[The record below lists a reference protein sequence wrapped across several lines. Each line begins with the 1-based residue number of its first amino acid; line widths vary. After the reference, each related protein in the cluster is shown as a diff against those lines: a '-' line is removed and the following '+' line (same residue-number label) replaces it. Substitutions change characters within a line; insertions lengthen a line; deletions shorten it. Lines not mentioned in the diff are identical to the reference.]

1 MGCALMTIL
10 ILVVAGADWI
20 SLILHVPLDLS
31 GQHVCV
37 CGVVP
42 GYDIQRAKPV
52 RQKLYGNVYEI
63 KRAQPVRHKL
73 QDQTVRRIIYGNVYE
88 VNCERNVM
96 FGADQGN
103 NTTFKH
109 RQKSHKKNKGWNG
122 TAKKRVRKWNS
133 LNPSFLIEYHR
144 MLRRARLRWW
154 RFMIQRTPSSNFRA
168 RKSETQSV
176 RPHSNPRD
184 EEAEDKIY
192 RLPPPGNT
200 TPLQSRITDYF
211 NRLRIEE
218 RAESAQQVHNS
229 DNETRNIHIHIEND
243 EILEQ
248 PKPQQLKILQWNAC
262 SLNGE
267 KRAQLELLLKKED
280 IDLVCIS
287 ELGRYRQVTG
297 YPNYVK
303 ATFVRRV
310 PYFGDMDY

>member
-1 MGCALMTIL
+1 MLSGRRRRRGATVGDSRRGAGASARMGPGLKPNPHKRTLSTSPASTKRTGRERPRHDFGWRRLMGCALMTIL

-88 VNCERNVM
+88 VNCDRNVM
-96 FGADQGN
+96 IVADQGN
-103 NTTFKH
+103 NSTLMH
-109 RQKSHKKNKGWNG
+109 RQKSHKNKGWNG

-192 RLPPPGNT
+192 RLPPPGQAT
-200 TPLQSRITDYF
+200 LWYSR
-211 NRLRIEE
+211 N
-218 RAESAQQVHNS
+218 
-229 DNETRNIHIHIEND
+229 
-243 EILEQ
+243 
-248 PKPQQLKILQWNAC
+248 
-262 SLNGE
+262 
-267 KRAQLELLLKKED
+267 
-280 IDLVCIS
+280 
-287 ELGRYRQVTG
+287 
-297 YPNYVK
+297 
-303 ATFVRRV
+303 
-310 PYFGDMDY
+310 